1 MAEEEEVVPVDR
13 ITAVVVGVGM
23 RDTTN
28 RHNNSSSSNPHPG
41 TTTNRA
47 VLRMCRVRIR
57 GTEGRPVVV
66 VQEVVVVM
74 RAMIGHG
81 HRTPGPGGRRVQVAQ
96 EVEEATKDRTRR
108 GEGE

>member
-1 MAEEEEVVPVDR
+1 MDR

-28 RHNNSSSSNPHPG
+28 RHNNSSSSSNPHPG

-57 GTEGRPVVV
+57 GTEARQAVV

-81 HRTPGPGGRRVQVAQ
+81 HKTPGPGDRRVQVAQ

>member
-1 MAEEEEVVPVDR
+1 MPVDR

-47 VLRMCRVRIR
+47 VLRMCRVHIR
-57 GTEGRPVVV
+57 GTEARPVVV

-96 EVEEATKDRTRR
+96 EVEVEEATKDRTRL